1 MAEDTRMKKHRMMVN
16 VDKDV
21 YEWLRVYAHTVRVSM
36 SFVLNEIVKTE
47 ISTPR
52 LNREVAANGK
62 RIE

>member
-1 MAEDTRMKKHRMMVN
+1 MKKHRMMVN

-21 YEWLRVYAHTVRVSM
+21 YEWLRVYAHTIRVSM
-36 SFVLNEIVKTE
+36 SFVLNEIVKSE

>member
-1 MAEDTRMKKHRMMVN
+1 MKKHRMMVN

-36 SFVLNEIVKTE
+36 SFVLNEIVKSE

-52 LNREVAANGK
+52 LNQEVAANGK

>member
-1 MAEDTRMKKHRMMVN
+1 MKKHRMMVN
-16 VDKDV
+16 LDKDV

-36 SFVLNEIVKTE
+36 SFVLNEIVKSE

>member
-1 MAEDTRMKKHRMMVN
+1 MKKHRMMVN
-16 VDKDV
+16 LDKDV